1 MRVTERVRAR
11 ASVSTS
17 LSARVSGS
25 DSFLFSCAISNLVRV
40 GVRVRDGVRGRGS
53 GKGLGVRGRVGLRDL
68 EHELLVGNFLLL
80 HLAHLRSSQ
89 KQSRKLSRSA
99 KSRIVN

>member
-1 MRVTERVRAR
+1 M
-11 ASVSTS
+11 
-17 LSARVSGS
+17 SGS

-40 GVRVRDGVRGRGS
+40 GVRVRVRDGVRGRGRGRARGRGS
-53 GKGLGVRGRVGLRDL
+53 GKGLGVRGRVRLRDL

-89 KQSRKLSRSA
+89 KQSHKLSRSA

>member
-1 MRVTERVRAR
+1 M
-11 ASVSTS
+11 
-17 LSARVSGS
+17 SGS

-40 GVRVRDGVRGRGS
+40 GVRVRDGVRGRVRGRGS